1 MRKQW
6 TKKRHRV
13 RSSRRRKVG
22 GNINSHNT
30 KKAFKPTRCSPTPIG
45 ERKHSNKKTCYT
57 DQHLFTFKKMWN
69 SKHPDDQILR
79 ENVDEIWSQLKD
91 KFSKICH
98 KESCWYKQFSDSNF
112 NENEMHDLFA
122 PSSPSSWEKNP
133 NEWLSST
140 DIINVMKQY
149 KKIYKCFEFIGPS
162 PIDYDFMES
171 ETHCVW
177 DELCKFNLKQQIDN
191 GKFKIGISFNTDK
204 HDGPGIHWVSLFVN
218 IKKGI
223 IFYFDSAGNEVK
235 PSVKRFANN
244 IIKQG
249 KELATPIEFT
259 FDQNYPKQH
268 QYTSTECGMYSLYFI
283 VQMLEDKVTAK
294 YLKTRVISDKF
305 IERFRKIYFNTV

>member
-1 MRKQW
+1 MSRKKKTGGQ
-6 TKKRHRV
+6 TKK
-13 RSSRRRKVG
+13 
-22 GNINSHNT
+22 T
-30 KKAFKPTRCSPTPIG
+30 FKPVRCSPKPVG
-45 ERKHSNKKTCYT
+45 ERKNINKKTCYN
-57 DQHLFTFKKMWN
+57 DQHLYTFKKMWN
-69 SKHPDDQILR
+69 SKHPDDQILT
-79 ENVDEIWSQLKD
+79 ENIDEIWSQLKE
-91 KFSKICH
+91 KFSKICD

-112 NENEMHDLFA
+112 NESEMRDLFA

-140 DIINVMKQY
+140 DIVNVMKQY

-162 PIDYDFMES
+162 PIDYDFMET

-177 DELCKFNLKQQIDN
+177 DELCKFNLKHQIDN

-235 PSVKRFANN
+235 PSIKRFANN

-249 KELATPIEFT
+249 KELSPPIEFK

-283 VQMLEDKVTAK
+283 VQMLEDKVTTK
-294 YLKTRVISDKF
+294 YLKTHVLSDKF
-305 IERFRKIYFNTV
+305 IERFRKIYFNPA